1 MLERNKSIRRMIGKE
16 FDYKACLIWTAIAVI
31 AVFGIVHLGKVL
43 FARSEISSEK
53 YRLSQQMSLLSTVDM
68 VATTPANT
76 DNKGA
81 KKPKDFC

>member
-1 MLERNKSIRRMIGKE
+1 MIGKE

-53 YRLSQQMSLLSTVDM
+53 YRLSQQMSLLSTVEM
-68 VATTPANT
+68 KATTQTSTNT
-76 DNKGA
+76 EKGA
-81 KKPKDFC
+81 MKPKNFC